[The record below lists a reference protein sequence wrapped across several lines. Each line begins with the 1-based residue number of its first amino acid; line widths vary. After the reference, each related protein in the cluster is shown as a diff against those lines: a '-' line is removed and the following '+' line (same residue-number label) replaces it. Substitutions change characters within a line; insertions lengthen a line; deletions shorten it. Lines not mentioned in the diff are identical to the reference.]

1 MLVAER
7 AGDHSLV
14 TDDML
19 TAEFLLA
26 DAPGRR
32 AGYRGLPSTSVHR
45 IRLRSGGPAWLVTG
59 YDAARRALAD
69 PRLRGRTGA
78 VGDRRALS
86 EAVERGMNTHMLNV
100 EAPDHTRLRRLISAA
115 FTRRRME
122 QMRPRVQRITDDL
135 LDAVAGDDSVDLI
148 AALAAPLPIQVLTEL
163 IGVPE
168 EESTAFHGWTTTLT
182 ASGLRVA
189 ELDAAA
195 GEMLSYT
202 RRLLDLKRRDPQPD
216 LLSALVAVRDG
227 ADRLT
232 DDELTS
238 MVFLLLIAGQET
250 TANLIGNGT
259 LALLTN
265 PDQRDRLLH
274 SADGTLVAVEEFLR
288 YESPV
293 QAALRVAGEPV
304 ELDGVVIPAG
314 AVVIVSLLAANRDA
328 ARFGHPDDLDV
339 SRAPNPHLAFGHGIH
354 HCLGAPLARMEG
366 AIALSTLLTRF
377 PRMRL
382 AAEPESLEWRISLVM
397 HGLVTLPVKLR

>member
-274 SADGTLVAVEEFLR
+274 SADGTPVAVEEFLR